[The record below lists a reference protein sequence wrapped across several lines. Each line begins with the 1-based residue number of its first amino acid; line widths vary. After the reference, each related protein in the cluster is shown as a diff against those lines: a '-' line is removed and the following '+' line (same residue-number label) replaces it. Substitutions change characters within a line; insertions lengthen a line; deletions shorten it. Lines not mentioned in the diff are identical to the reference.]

1 MPGDNIIFGLSVI
14 FGIFLLILAFAYG
27 GGDRGPIV
35 VDFQPSELR
44 IERAAAGDEEDGDA
58 RAEPAPEMAD
68 ATTANGRDAAAAD
81 AAAESAEASGDET
94 AGADEAAAVEP
105 PTREAEPEA
114 APAEAAAT
122 EAAPAE
128 AAATP
133 ARPSGEGNL
142 PENAHLR
149 TNDAGIAIIKA
160 SEGLRLEA
168 YQGPAGNWLI
178 GYGHL
183 EGVTPGMTITEA
195 EAEQILRDDLRIF
208 EDGVKRYVTVPVNEN
223 EFSAMVSIAYNKGVG
238 GFRDT
243 EILSRLNAGDRQGAA
258 DAFLL
263 YDTAVINGE
272 RRVLDHLSHRRAQER
287 ELFLTPVD

>member
-14 FGIFLLILAFAYG
+14 FGIFLLILAFAFG
-27 GGDRGPIV
+27 GGDRAPFV

-44 IERAAAGDEEDGDA
+44 VA
-58 RAEPAPEMAD
+58 RPTADD
-68 ATTANGRDAAAAD
+68 ATTADGRDASESDGAAA
-81 AAAESAEASGDET
+81 ASEQMPEP
-94 AGADEAAAVEP
+94 ADEAVATVEP

-114 APAEAAAT
+114 APAEAGSD
-122 EAAPAE
+122 EAASTESAPA
-128 AAATP
+128 
-133 ARPSGEGNL
+133 ARPGGEGNL

-243 EILSRLNAGDRQGAA
+243 EILTRLNAGDRQGAA

-272 RRVLDHLSHRRAQER
+272 RRVLEHLSHRRAQER